1 MRLLPHGLLESAAR
15 DPAASAIR
23 RGADSLCYGDLA
35 RRAESLAG
43 HLRDAGLST
52 GDRVALLFE
61 SGPDYALCC
70 HGAWLAGAA
79 VLGLN
84 AAARADELA
93 RVVAHAECGFLIVD
107 GAHPE
112 AAGLVA
118 AVGTGVRVIA
128 RDAARLGARAT
139 DLALAV
145 ASAGHAKL
153 PALDPAALASLI
165 YTSGTTGSPK
175 AVMLSHGNLAANAD
189 AIIQYLELRHT
200 DSMVCVLPFHY
211 SYGASVL
218 NTHLMVGA
226 RLTVEPNLVFPHRVV
241 EAMAQ
246 EKCTGFAGVPSTFA
260 LLAARVALERYDLS
274 SLRYITQAG
283 GGMSP
288 TLTDRVRAAF
298 PAAQLFV
305 MYGQTE
311 ASARLTWLP
320 PARLDDKR
328 GSVGQPIA
336 GVTLQIRDEAGRIA
350 ATGESGEIWV
360 QGPNVMLGYWKDPDA
375 TARTLVDGWLRTG
388 DHGHLDAEGFLFID
402 GRRND
407 IIKVGAHR
415 VHPQDIEHAIEAL
428 AGVAEVAVV
437 AEDDPVLGQVVKA
450 CIVRSPGAE
459 VTAEAVKAH
468 CRSRLA
474 AYKIPKTVEFV
485 PSLPRTASGKLR
497 RHLVSP
503 NPHAPAGHAE

>member
-1 MRLLPHGLLESAAR
+1 MRLVPHGLLESAAR
-15 DPAASAIR
+15 DPAACAIR
-23 RGADSLCYGDLA
+23 RGADSLSYGDLA
-35 RRAESLAG
+35 RRAESLAS
-43 HLRDAGLST
+43 HLREAGLKS

-61 SGPDYALCC
+61 SGPDYALSC

-93 RVVAHAECGFLIVD
+93 RVLAHAECGFLIID

-112 AAGLVA
+112 AAGLA
-118 AVGTGVRVIA
+118 TAVGPAVRIIA

-139 DLALAV
+139 ELSDAV
-145 ASAGHAKL
+145 ESRVRATL
-153 PALDPAALASLI
+153 PALDPSALASLI

-175 AVMLSHGNLAANAD
+175 AVMLSHGNLAANAA
-189 AIIQYLELRHT
+189 AIIEYLELGGT

-241 EAMAQ
+241 EAMVQ
-246 EKCTGFAGVPSTFA
+246 DRSTGFAGVPSTFA
-260 LLAARVALERYDLS
+260 LLASRVALERYDLS
-274 SLRYITQAG
+274 SLRYVTQAG

-288 TLTDRVRAAF
+288 TLTDRVRAMF
-298 PAAQLFV
+298 PAARLFI

-320 PARLDDKR
+320 PERLDDKR
-328 GSVGQPIA
+328 GSVGQPLR
-336 GVTLQIRDEAGRIA
+336 GVALQIRDEGGRIVSP
-350 ATGESGEIWV
+350 GESGEIWV
-360 QGPNVMLGYWKDPDA
+360 RGPNVMLGYWKDPET

-388 DHGHLDAEGFLFID
+388 DHGHVDAEGFLFID

-415 VHPQDIEHAIEAL
+415 VHPQDIEHAIEEL
-428 AGVAEVAVV
+428 PGVAEVAVV

-450 CIVRSPGAE
+450 CIVRSPDAE
-459 VTAEAVKAH
+459 VTADAVKAH

-503 NPHAPAGHAE
+503 NSHAPGATAE